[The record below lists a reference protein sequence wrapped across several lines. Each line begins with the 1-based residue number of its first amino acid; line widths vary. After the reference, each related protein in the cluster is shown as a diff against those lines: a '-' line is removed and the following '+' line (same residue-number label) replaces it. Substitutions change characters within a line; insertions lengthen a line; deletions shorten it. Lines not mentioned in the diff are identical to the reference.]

1 MSLGI
6 GPGTEVTLHF
16 ALLMEDGSEVDSTFE
31 RAPARFVFGDGN
43 LLPGV
48 EAKLQG
54 LTAGDATTLNLA
66 PEDAFGQRNPA
77 NIQRMPLS
85 QFADIELSEGL
96 VLNFADAANTELPG
110 VVSAI
115 DGEQVEI
122 DFNHPLAGKQLGFRV
137 EILDVQAHADTDA
150 GQVEP

>member
-1 MSLGI
+1 MTIAI
-6 GPGTEVTLHF
+6 GPGTAVTLHF

-31 RAPARFVFGDGN
+31 RSPASFVFGDGN

-54 LTAGDATTLNLA
+54 LTAGQQATLTLA

-77 NIQRMPLS
+77 NSQRMPRS

-115 DGEQVEI
+115 DDEQVEI
-122 DFNHPLAGKQLGFRV
+122 DFNHPLAGQQLGFRV
-137 EILDVQAHADTDA
+137 EILDVQVHAGDEEA
-150 GQVEP
+150 GAE

>member
-1 MSLGI
+1 MTIAI
-6 GPGTEVTLHF
+6 GPGTAVTLHF

-31 RAPARFVFGDGN
+31 RGLASFVFGDGN

-54 LTAGDATTLNLA
+54 LTAGQQATLTLA

-77 NIQRMPLS
+77 NIQRMPRS

-115 DGEQVEI
+115 DDEQVEI
-122 DFNHPLAGKQLGFRV
+122 DFNHPLAGQQLGFRV
-137 EILDVQAHADTDA
+137 EILDVQVHAGDEEA
-150 GQVEP
+150 GAE

>member
-1 MSLGI
+1 MTIAI
-6 GPGTEVTLHF
+6 GPGTAVTLHF

-31 RAPARFVFGDGN
+31 RGPASFVFGDGN

-54 LTAGDATTLNLA
+54 LTAGQQATLTLA

-77 NIQRMPLS
+77 NIQRMPRS

-96 VLNFADAANTELPG
+96 VLNFADAANTDLPG

-115 DGEQVEI
+115 DDEQVEI
-122 DFNHPLAGKQLGFRV
+122 DFNHPLAGQQLGFRV
-137 EILDVQAHADTDA
+137 EILDVQVHAGDEEA
-150 GQVEP
+150 GAE

>member
-1 MSLGI
+1 MTIAI
-6 GPGTEVTLHF
+6 GPGTAVTLHF

-31 RAPARFVFGDGN
+31 RSPASFVFGDGN

-54 LTAGDATTLNLA
+54 LTAGQQATLTLA
-66 PEDAFGQRNPA
+66 PKMHSASATLQISSVCHAASLR
-77 NIQRMPLS
+77 I
-85 QFADIELSEGL
+85 
-96 VLNFADAANTELPG
+96 LNSVKAWYSILLTQQIELPG

-122 DFNHPLAGKQLGFRV
+122 DFNHPWRGNSSVSALRFSTCRSMLAMKRPV
-137 EILDVQAHADTDA
+137 RSK
-150 GQVEP
+150 P

>member
-1 MSLGI
+1 MTIAI
-6 GPGTEVTLHF
+6 GPGTAVTLHF

-31 RAPARFVFGDGN
+31 RSPASFVFGDGN

-54 LTAGDATTLNLA
+54 LTAGQQATLTLA

-77 NIQRMPLS
+77 NIQRMPRS

-96 VLNFADAANTELPG
+96 VLNFD
-110 VVSAI
+110 
-115 DGEQVEI
+115 EQVEI
-122 DFNHPLAGKQLGFRV
+122 DFNHPLAGQQLGFRV
-137 EILDVQAHADTDA
+137 EILDVQVHAGDEEA
-150 GQVEP
+150 GAE

>member
-1 MSLGI
+1 MSLAI
-6 GPGTEVTLHF
+6 GPGTAVTLHF

-31 RAPARFVFGDGN
+31 RAPAQFVYGDGN

-48 EAKLQG
+48 EAKLKG
-54 LTAGDATTLNLA
+54 LTTGQEATLTLA

-77 NIQRMPLS
+77 NIQRMPRS

-96 VLNFADAANTELPG
+96 VLNFADAANAELPG

-115 DGEQVEI
+115 DGDQIEI
-122 DFNHPLAGKQLGFRV
+122 DFNHPLAGQQLGFRV
-137 EILDVQAHADTDA
+137 EILDVQAQSDGDTNKP
-150 GQVEP
+150 E